1 MKDRIGISFPVQ
13 TDEICIVLRNPPTD
27 VVSIIDRITTQFP
40 NRNEKSLIEM
50 RISSEVK
57 LGTEIVTRR
66 LRSPLTQER
75 WEWLD
80 QDLSEDTE
88 RVCWHTGRYGDQ

>member
-1 MKDRIGISFPVQ
+1 MRNHSE
-13 TDEICIVLRNPPTD
+13 EILR
-27 VVSIIDRITTQFP
+27 
-40 NRNEKSLIEM
+40 K
-50 RISSEVK
+50 VK

-66 LRSPLTQER
+66 LRSLLTQER

-88 RVCWHTGRYGDQ
+88 RVCWHTGKYGDQ